1 MKLATTLAI
10 VACAGLLSAGVLGSP
25 NRASA
30 QDAQEGA
37 WGAGGTGS
45 ADVASSPDSKAP
57 PLVVEGC
64 WDGEVQD
71 TADST
76 GDATFEFTQSS
87 DGKKLETGSTFDFEW
102 PDTSFAHGP
111 ITGTVSSKGIKFHGN
126 AGKGCPMHGTATG
139 DTSALTGK
147 VKFGGECGKVFKHVV
162 ISISPCI

>member
-1 MKLATTLAI
+1 MKLAKTLTI
-10 VACAGLLSAGVLGSP
+10 VACAGLLSAGVLGAPTRS
-25 NRASA
+25 SA

-37 WGAGGTGS
+37 WSAGGTGS
-45 ADVASSPDSKAP
+45 ADVESSPDSKAP

-71 TADST
+71 DADGT
-76 GDATFEFTQSS
+76 GDATFEFIQSPS
-87 DGKKLETGSTFDFEW
+87 GKKLASGSTFDFEW
-102 PDTSFAHGP
+102 PDASFAHGP

-147 VKFGGECGKVFKHVV
+147 VQFGGDCAKFFKHVV

>member
-1 MKLATTLAI
+1 MKLAKTLAI
-10 VACAGLLSAGVLGSP
+10 VACAGLLSAGVLGSQTP
-25 NRASA
+25 VSA
-30 QDAQEGA
+30 QDAEEGA
-37 WGAGGTGS
+37 WSAGGTGS
-45 ADVASSPDSKAP
+45 ADVATSPDSKAP

-71 TADST
+71 SADST
-76 GDATFEFTQSS
+76 GDATFEFAQSS

-147 VKFGGECGKVFKHVV
+147 VKFGGECGKLFKHVV